1 MTGLRIEEPQIVAS
15 FDSTALAV
23 RRSGAGDGL
32 PLLAIPAIGATMVA
46 WARALVD
53 VGRER
58 PVVSWDLRG
67 LHDSAPPESDRVDAG
82 AHAEDAIAALEHFGV
97 ERFLVASW
105 SSGSRIA
112 LEIAH
117 RYPER
122 VAALAVVS
130 GGSGH
135 SPGRLFRY
143 FESQSALPV
152 LASAAK
158 HFSYPLQLA
167 LQALASRPEIGGI
180 IRQSGM
186 IAATADTSAL
196 VALLRDV
203 ASCDLKVLLNVFE
216 EVVGDDASQL
226 LPAIEAPTLVIVGE
240 RDQFTPRRMV
250 EQMARAI
257 PGSHLEVYER
267 ATHYLPIEYPARLG
281 DDLRKFWRES
291 AVDG

>member
-1 MTGLRIEEPQIVAS
+1 MTGLRIEDPQHVPS
-15 FDSTALAV
+15 FDSTTLAV
-23 RRSGAGDGL
+23 RRSGEGAGA

-46 WARALVD
+46 WARSLVD

-58 PVVSWDLRG
+58 QVVSWDLRG
-67 LHDSAPPESDRVDAG
+67 LYDSGPPASDRVDAG
-82 AHAEDAIAALEHFGV
+82 AHAEDAIAIVDHLRV
-97 ERFLVASW
+97 DRFHLAAW

-122 VAALAVVS
+122 LASLAIVS

-135 SPGRLFRY
+135 SPGRLLRY
-143 FESQSALPV
+143 LEPQSVLPV

-158 HFSYPLQLA
+158 HFAPPLQGA
-167 LQALASRPEIGGI
+167 LRALASRPEIGGI

-186 IAATADTSAL
+186 IAATADTVVL
-196 VALLRDV
+196 VELLRGL
-203 ASCDLKVLLNVFE
+203 AGCDLKTLLHLFE
-216 EVVGDDASQL
+216 EVAGDDGSPL
-226 LPAIEAPTLVIVGE
+226 LPSIEAPTLLVVGE
-240 RDQFTPRRMV
+240 RDQFTPRRMM

-257 PGSHLEVYER
+257 PRARLEIYER

-281 DDLRKFWRES
+281 DELRKFWRDS
-291 AVDG
+291 GLD